1 VNDQDNWGITEERI
15 LDKFQLNKNTDLR
28 YLLTEKFEIE
38 DEDLSIETKERLF
51 QMMKRTFNLGN

>member
-1 VNDQDNWGITEERI
+1 VNDQDDWGITEERI